1 VLLIVLGFTLPV
13 NGALV
18 AAIAYAGSVV
28 AEGLYVHIEAAR
40 AQGCLFSD

>member
-1 VLLIVLGFTLPV
+1 LGFTLPV

-28 AEGLYVHIEAAR
+28 AEGLYVQLAAAR
-40 AQGCLFSD
+40 AQGRLFSD